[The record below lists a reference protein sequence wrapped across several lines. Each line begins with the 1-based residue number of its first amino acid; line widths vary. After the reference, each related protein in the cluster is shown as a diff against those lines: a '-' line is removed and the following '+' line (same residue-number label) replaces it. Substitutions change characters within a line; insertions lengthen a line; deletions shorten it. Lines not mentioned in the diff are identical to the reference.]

1 MSGYW
6 ADEVLPTLRKTGSYE
21 MPKKDKQ
28 KNIQEELRI
37 NGYQPVAGCAGTDM
51 AEFFQG
57 LMDRYKCKCSPFM
70 LSMAYTYGV
79 IQGKREERARKKNK
93 KVGNYEGVLP

>member
-1 MSGYW
+1 M
-6 ADEVLPTLRKTGSYE
+6 
-21 MPKKDKQ
+21 
-28 KNIQEELRI
+28 NIQEELRI
-37 NGYQPVAGCAGTDM
+37 NGYQPVAVFAGTDM

>member
-1 MSGYW
+1 M
-6 ADEVLPTLRKTGSYE
+6 
-21 MPKKDKQ
+21 
-28 KNIQEELRI
+28 NIQEELRI
-37 NGYQPVAGCAGTDM
+37 NGYQPVVGCAGTDM

-79 IQGKREERARKKNK
+79 IQGK
-93 KVGNYEGVLP
+93 